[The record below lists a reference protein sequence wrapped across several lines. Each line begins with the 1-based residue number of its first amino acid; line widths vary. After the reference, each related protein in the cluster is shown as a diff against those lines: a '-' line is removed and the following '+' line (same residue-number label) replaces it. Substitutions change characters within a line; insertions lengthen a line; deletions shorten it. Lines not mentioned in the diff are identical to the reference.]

1 MKHQS
6 LYRFALALI
15 TAIEVTSIPI
25 RNFELGKT
33 VWQNI
38 GKRSFYGPWD
48 ISVKRNGDYVD
59 YNDYGARIKQF
70 RPNNLLS
77 YDDVSI
83 SNGYI
88 DALSPPYDNSLP
100 EFNTLLNSVGLADF
114 RIGVRTGDWIDRNT
128 DSSKERSSEDIASQK
143 IDEDTEV

>member
-1 MKHQS
+1 MKIFSNIRKELFQLLWKQKIIPS
-6 LYRFALALI
+6 L
-15 TAIEVTSIPI
+15 TSDNGIYNIDTGPK
-25 RNFELGKT
+25 N

-38 GKRSFYGPWD
+38 GIRSFYGPWD

-70 RPNNLLS
+70 RPNLLS

-88 DALSPPYDNSLP
+88 DALSPAYDSGLP
-100 EFNTLLNSVGLADF
+100 EFNTLLSSVGLADF
-114 RIGVRTGDWIDRNT
+114 RIGVRTGDWIGRNT
-128 DSSKERSSEDIASQK
+128 DSSKERSSENIAS
-143 IDEDTEV
+143 